1 MQQDFVSVLDKIPCR
16 SIAEPI
22 CAASNENTTH
32 ISSFPILLV
41 RNMLHPVHHLA
52 VFPLLNGDV
61 RHGCCGSGAVPVLLA
76 GCKPDHISRMDLL
89 NWTALA
95 LSPSRT

>member
-1 MQQDFVSVLDKIPCR
+1 MQQDFVTVLDKIPCR

-22 CAASNENTTH
+22 CAAGNENTTH

-61 RHGCCGSGAVPVLLA
+61 RHGCCGNGAVPVLLA
-76 GCKPDHISRMDLL
+76 RCKPDHVAWMDFLDRS
-89 NWTALA
+89 TQALY
-95 LSPSRT
+95 PS